1 MKNKTLIYGVI
12 GVLAYFGYKKYSE
25 KTPALGTSNKTT
37 DDLKERIKMLENTAK
52 SLEGK
57 SKAELSKLEKEF
69 KAKSKAELSK
79 LQKEIDR
86 REAEKQKRL
95 AEIERLKGSKT
106 ADDILRK
113 QNDDLQRKLAELQ
126 RQMGIKDAENKRILS
141 KKEKEL
147 LDQIAKLK
155 ASITTKQD
163 LIDTI
168 NAKRN
173 AKVEMEKLKTL
184 EDFIGNSQETIDR
197 LTKTLDGIDTSTKA
211 GQERA
216 KVYIDLIKKAEAL
229 KLKKTTS
236 KSTIIELGLGRTGY
250 QQLLPPANWT
260 LNDLLDDSKHIV
272 IKDRFKDDRFYEFY
286 PTDANV
292 EFKRK
297 GNWTSNIIFNGE
309 KKLVTVFSPS
319 REKSI
324 LSVVARNPK
333 RYEVLVGGK
342 SLDAQ
347 PIAV

>member
-52 SLEGK
+52 GLDS
-57 SKAELSKLEKEF
+57 
-69 KAKSKAELSK
+69 KSKAELSK

-95 AEIERLKGSKT
+95 AEIERLQGSKT
-106 ADDILRK
+106 ADDELRK
-113 QNDDLQRKLAELQ
+113 QNADLQRKLAELQ
-126 RQMGIKDAENKRILS
+126 KQMGIKDAENKRILS
-141 KKEKEL
+141 DKEKEL

-272 IKDRFKDDRFYEFY
+272 IRDRFSTTKYPAFFEFY

-292 EFKRK
+292 EFRRK
-297 GNWTSNIIFNGE
+297 GNWTNNFLFKGE
-309 KKLVTVFSPS
+309 KKLVSVFSPS
-319 REKSI
+319 KEKSI

>member
-57 SKAELSKLEKEF
+57 SKAELSKL
-69 KAKSKAELSK
+69 
-79 LQKEIDR
+79 QKEIDR

-95 AEIERLKGSKT
+95 AEIERLQGSKT
-106 ADDILRK
+106 SDDILRK
-113 QNDDLQRKLAELQ
+113 QNDDLQRKLAELE

-168 NAKRN
+168 NAKRE
-173 AKVEMEKLKTL
+173 AKVEMERLKTL
-184 EDFIGNSQETIDR
+184 EDFIGDSQNTIDR
-197 LTKTLDGIDTSTKA
+197 LTKTLESIDTSTKA

-216 KVYIDLIKKAEAL
+216 KIYIDLIKKAEAL

-272 IKDRFKDDRFYEFY
+272 IKDRFSTMPDTPSFYEFY
-286 PTDANV
+286 PIDANV
-292 EFKRK
+292 EFRRK
-297 GNWTSNIIFNGE
+297 GNWTSNILFKGE
-309 KKLVTVFSPS
+309 KKLVSVFSPLK
-319 REKSI
+319 EKSI

-347 PIAV
+347 LIAV

>member
-1 MKNKTLIYGVI
+1 MKNKTLIYGAL
-12 GVLAYFGYKKYSE
+12 GVLAYLGYKKYSE

-37 DDLKERIKMLENTAK
+37 DDLKA
-52 SLEGK
+52 
-57 SKAELSKLEKEF
+57 KLE
-69 KAKSKAELSK
+69 ALQNSASSSKSELSK

-95 AEIERLKGSKT
+95 AEIERLKGSKSS
-106 ADDILRK
+106 DDLLKK
-113 QNDDLQRKLAELQ
+113 QNADLMRKIAQLEK
-126 RQMGIKDAENKRILS
+126 QMGINDARNKRILS
-141 KKEKEL
+141 DKEKEL

-168 NAKRN
+168 NAKRE
-173 AKVEMEKLKTL
+173 AKVEMERLKTL

-229 KLKKTTS
+229 KVKKATNT
-236 KSTIIELGLGRTGY
+236 STIIELGLGRTGY
-250 QQLLPPANWT
+250 QQLLPKANFT
-260 LNDLLDDSKHIV
+260 LNDLLDDSKHIIV
-272 IKDRFKDDRFYEFY
+272 KDRFREQVYYEFY
-286 PTDANV
+286 PIDADV
-292 EFKRK
+292 PFKQK
-297 GNWTSNIIFNGE
+297 GNWTQWVIPLKSE
-309 KKLVTVFSPS
+309 PKLAGVWNE
-319 REKSI
+319 RLEKSM
-324 LSVVARNPK
+324 LSNFAKDPR
-333 RYEVLVGGK
+333 RFEVLIGGK